1 VLYPLWTAK
10 PGSGCS
16 TIALALS
23 VGLAERHRDV
33 LLVDLNGDLAAAA
46 GLSDPAEGVTDWLAA
61 PEADS
66 AALGRLEVPIRAG
79 VHLLA
84 CGRANQWTPTR
95 GEVLYRLLRHEA
107 RDVVIDIATVERW
120 ESTAIQQL
128 RRRVA
133 VNDSLLVTRACY
145 LALRRA
151 ENAPV
156 RPSGVVLVREPG
168 RWIDARGIERT
179 LGAPVVAQ
187 IDHDPAIAR
196 AVDSGRLVK
205 RLPRP
210 LHRQVGSLA
219 R

>member
-1 VLYPLWTAK
+1 MLYPLWTAK

-107 RDVVIDIATVERW
+107 RDVVIDIATVEPW
-120 ESTAIQQL
+120 EGTAIQQL
-128 RRRVA
+128 RRRFA
-133 VNDSLLVTRACY
+133 TDDSLLVTRACY

-151 ENAPV
+151 EKAPV

-168 RWIDARGIERT
+168 RWIDAPGIERT
-179 LGAPVVAQ
+179 VGAPVVAQ
-187 IDHDPAIAR
+187 IDHDPAVAR

-205 RLPRP
+205 RPPRP
-210 LHRQVGSLA
+210 LTRQLGSLL